1 MSSEPN
7 RYKSTI
13 LLPAT
18 QFPMRGDLPK
28 REPQTLAR
36 WYDEDLYA
44 RIREKA
50 KGRPLWVLHDGP
62 PYANGVIHIG
72 HAVNKVLKDMIV
84 KSKLMAGFDAPY
96 VPGWDCHGLP
106 IEHAVEKKHGKVGQK
121 LDAAAF
127 RVKCREYAG
136 EQIELQRQDFKRLG
150 VLGDWDNPYRS
161 MDFRY
166 EADMLRALARIF
178 ERGHVNR
185 GFKPVHWCF
194 DCQSALAE
202 AEIEYAD
209 RTSPAV
215 DVAYLAQDA
224 AALAAA
230 FGATV
235 DEGTQVAVPIWT
247 TTPWTLPA
255 SVAVSLGAELDYVL
269 AEGPARDGGRQLLV
283 LAEALA
289 GPALKRYG
297 VESVEVLGHA
307 KGQALENLLLR
318 HPFYQRDIP
327 LILGDHVSAE
337 DGTGAVHTAPGHG
350 QEDFAVGQAYGI
362 NGRYSAAELNPVDAR
377 GVYLESAPPAGDAVI
392 AGLHIWKA
400 NPLIVET
407 LRGNGSLLAHE
418 ELKHSYPHC
427 WRHKTPVAFRATPQW
442 FISME
447 KAGLRRDALAAI
459 SDVQWFPDW
468 GQARIAGMVDGRP
481 DWTISRQRFWGVPIA
496 LFVERETREPH
507 PDSAELMRKV
517 AERVE
522 REGVDAWYAL
532 DPAEL
537 LGDDAARYDKVTDIL
552 DVWFDSG
559 VSHFCVLEQRPQD
572 GLRKPADLYIE
583 GSDQHRGWFQS
594 SLLSG
599 VAMDGVAPYR
609 QVLTHGFTVDA
620 AGRKMSKSLGNVVAP
635 QKVMDAMGADVLR
648 LWIAAADYRQE
659 MSVSDEILKRSA
671 DAYRRIRN
679 TARFLL
685 GNLNGFDPAAHLRP
699 LDDMVALDRWIV
711 HRAHL
716 LQEKIT
722 AAYAR
727 YDFPEIVQALSN
739 FCSVELGSLYLDVTK
754 DRLYT
759 MGEDSRGR
767 RSAQSAMY
775 RIAEAF
781 ARWIAPILAFTADE
795 MWQHLPASTDTG
807 PRPGNV
813 LFATWYEGL
822 APLPADAPLSAEEF
836 DRLLELRE
844 RVAAVLEPMRGSG
857 EIGAALQAEISL
869 RCGVAEQNRLAPLA
883 DELRFLLISGD
894 VTLEPDDEAVDIGI
908 SATPS
913 DKPKCVRCWHHR
925 ADVGVDPEHP
935 QICGRCVSNIEGP
948 GEDRQWF

>member
-1 MSSEPN
+1 
-7 RYKSTI
+7 
-13 LLPAT
+13 
-18 QFPMRGDLPK
+18 
-28 REPQTLAR
+28 
-36 WYDEDLYA
+36 
-44 RIREKA
+44 
-50 KGRPLWVLHDGP
+50 
-62 PYANGVIHIG
+62 
-72 HAVNKVLKDMIV
+72 
-84 KSKLMAGFDAPY
+84 
-96 VPGWDCHGLP
+96 
-106 IEHAVEKKHGKVGQK
+106 
-121 LDAAAF
+121 
-127 RVKCREYAG
+127 
-136 EQIELQRQDFKRLG
+136 
-150 VLGDWDNPYRS
+150 
-161 MDFRY
+161 
-166 EADMLRALARIF
+166 
-178 ERGHVNR
+178 
-185 GFKPVHWCF
+185 
-194 DCQSALAE
+194 
-202 AEIEYAD
+202 
-209 RTSPAV
+209 
-215 DVAYLAQDA
+215 
-224 AALAAA
+224 
-230 FGATV
+230 
-235 DEGTQVAVPIWT
+235 
-247 TTPWTLPA
+247 

-269 AEGPARDGGRQLLV
+269 VEGPRRDGSRQLLV

-289 GPALKRYG
+289 EEALARYG
-297 VESVEVLGHA
+297 VEAVEVHGHA
-307 KGQALENLLLR
+307 KGQALENLVLR
-318 HPFYQRDIP
+318 HPFYDRRDIP

-350 QEDFAVGQAYGI
+350 QEDFAAGQAYGI
-362 NGRYSAAELNPVDAR
+362 TDRYSAAELNPVDAR
-377 GVYLESAPPAGDAVI
+377 GVYLESAAPAGDAVI
-392 AGLHIWKA
+392 AGEHIWKA

-407 LRGNGSLLAHE
+407 LRDNGSLLAHE

-442 FISME
+442 FISMD

-459 SDVQWFPDW
+459 DGVRWVPDW
-468 GQARIAGMVDGRP
+468 GKARIAGMVEGRP

-522 REGVDAWYAL
+522 REGVDAWYDL

-537 LGDDAARYDKVTDIL
+537 LGDEAARYDKVTDIL

-559 VSHFCVLEQRPQD
+559 VSHACVLEQRPED
-572 GLRKPADLYIE
+572 GLRKPADLYLE

-599 VAMDGVAPYR
+599 VAMDGAAPYR
-609 QVLTHGFTVDA
+609 EVLTHGFTVDA

-648 LWIAAADYRQE
+648 LWIAAADYRHE

-685 GNLNGFDPAAHLRP
+685 GNLNGFDPSAHLRR

-781 ARWIAPILAFTADE
+781 VRWIAPILAFTADE
-795 MWQHLPASTDTG
+795 MWQHMPEATDTG
-807 PRPGNV
+807 ARPDNV

-822 APLPADAPLSAEEF
+822 APLPA
-836 DRLLELRE
+836 
-844 RVAAVLEPMRGSG
+844 
-857 EIGAALQAEISL
+857 
-869 RCGVAEQNRLAPLA
+869 
-883 DELRFLLISGD
+883 
-894 VTLEPDDEAVDIGI
+894 
-908 SATPS
+908 
-913 DKPKCVRCWHHR
+913 
-925 ADVGVDPEHP
+925 
-935 QICGRCVSNIEGP
+935 
-948 GEDRQWF
+948 